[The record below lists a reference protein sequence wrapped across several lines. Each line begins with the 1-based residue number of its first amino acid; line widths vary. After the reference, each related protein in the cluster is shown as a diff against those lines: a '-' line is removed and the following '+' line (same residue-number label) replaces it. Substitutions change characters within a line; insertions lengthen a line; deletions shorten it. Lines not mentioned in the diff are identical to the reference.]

1 MTPSG
6 NGTRGTVDLVDSED
20 SDVVPPESDAE
31 AEAGAGRTDDGFVND
46 DADERDERDIS
57 PGNERPETR
66 GLGGPMA
73 RLPRAPAPAPPA
85 AWRRRLP
92 HFTPASELSKGEYR
106 DGEKV
111 FIDYARQFEGGQ
123 SVRNTDPAN
132 PAGGG
137 GVGRWFREA
146 GANKFVDADGEVL
159 EGRAAWRASE
169 REKKSGAAA
178 ARARR

>member
-1 MTPSG
+1 MYK
-6 NGTRGTVDLVDSED
+6 RQ
-20 SDVVPPESDAE
+20 
-31 AEAGAGRTDDGFVND
+31 
-46 DADERDERDIS
+46 
-57 PGNERPETR
+57 
-66 GLGGPMA
+66 
-73 RLPRAPAPAPPA
+73 
-85 AWRRRLP
+85 
-92 HFTPASELSKGEYR
+92 SELFKGEYR

-169 REKKSGAAA
+169 REKKSAAAA
-178 ARARR
+178 ARVRR

>member
-1 MTPSG
+1 
-6 NGTRGTVDLVDSED
+6 
-20 SDVVPPESDAE
+20 
-31 AEAGAGRTDDGFVND
+31 
-46 DADERDERDIS
+46 
-57 PGNERPETR
+57 
-66 GLGGPMA
+66 MA

-123 SVRNTDPAN
+123 SVRNPDPAN
-132 PAGGG
+132 PVGGG
-137 GVGRWFREA
+137 GAGRWFREA

>member
-1 MTPSG
+1 M
-6 NGTRGTVDLVDSED
+6 
-20 SDVVPPESDAE
+20 
-31 AEAGAGRTDDGFVND
+31 
-46 DADERDERDIS
+46 
-57 PGNERPETR
+57 
-66 GLGGPMA
+66 
-73 RLPRAPAPAPPA
+73 
-85 AWRRRLP
+85 
-92 HFTPASELSKGEYR
+92 
-106 DGEKV
+106 

-169 REKKSGAAA
+169 REKKSAAAA
-178 ARARR
+178 ARVRR